1 MIPNFE
7 GTLPP
12 LPPRPG
18 PGHILYHHVL
28 KTGPFCVALFEFEA
42 ENDDELDF
50 KVRKL

>member
-1 MIPNFE
+1 MKPNFE